1 MSAKR
6 RSDGDKMKK
15 VLLGAV
21 AAIAV
26 TGAANAQVGTWYNN
40 LAAWTAAVSGVQTE
54 NYAGVTSQTNNI
66 NSSFGSLVTSTTD
79 LNGFIPAT
87 NPATVGIATVDE
99 DAGVQFTFTGNN
111 AFAFF
116 GGVTDENG
124 VAQAGTLTVNVSDGY
139 SQSFS
144 LNSLSFIGYVSNAG
158 SLTSVNVSRS
168 DNFLQFNSFSLGT
181 GTQNPGGGG
190 SSAVPEP
197 GTVVSMGLLGAG
209 VLGLVVRSRR
219 RISN

>member
-1 MSAKR
+1 MLAMR
-6 RSDGDKMKK
+6 HSDGDKMKK

-21 AAIAV
+21 AAVAI

-40 LAAWTAAVSGVQTE
+40 LSAWTAAVSGVQTE
-54 NYAGVTSQTNNI
+54 NYAGVTSPTNNI
-66 NSSFGSLVTSTTD
+66 NSSFGNLVTSAD
-79 LNGFIPAT
+79 NYGLIPAT
-87 NPATVGIATVDE
+87 TPATVGIATVDE

-124 VAQAGTLTVNVSDGY
+124 VAQAGTLTINVSDGY
-139 SQSFS
+139 SESFS

-158 SLTSVNVSRS
+158 ALTSVNVSRS

-181 GTQNPGGGG
+181 GTQNPGGGNG
-190 SSAVPEP
+190 GAVPEP

-209 VLGLVVRSRR
+209 VLGLVIRSRR

>member
-1 MSAKR
+1 
-6 RSDGDKMKK
+6 MKK

-26 TGAANAQVGTWYNN
+26 TGAANAQVGTWYYN

-54 NYAGVTSQTNNI
+54 NYAGVTSTTNNI
-66 NSSFGSLVTSTTD
+66 NSSFGNLVTSAD
-79 LNGFIPAT
+79 NYGLIPAT
-87 NPATVGIATVDE
+87 TPATVGIATEDE
-99 DAGVQFTFTGNN
+99 SATVSFTFTGSN
-111 AFAFF
+111 AFSFY
-116 GGVTDENG
+116 GGMTDESG
-124 VAQAGTLTVNVSDGY
+124 VAQAGTLTVSMSDGFTEN
-139 SQSFS
+139 FS
-144 LNSLSFIGYVSNAG
+144 LNSFSFIGYVSNVA

-190 SSAVPEP
+190 GNGAVPEP